1 MPDEHDT
8 RSSSDGV
15 PPLPPN
21 VIGWRE
27 WVGLPDLGIRRI
39 KAKIDTGAKSSAIHA
54 YNVRVFARGGTEIV
68 KFDLHPRQKNE
79 RVVVST
85 EAEVLEFRKVRN
97 SGGTVDT
104 RPVIVTH
111 AVLFGRRFP
120 IELTLANRDEMGYR
134 MLIGREALRGR
145 FLINASESFLSERWP
160 LGKTGP
166 FEAIALEQPSLEE
179 QHSIDPGSDFGPP
192 VPSPAKTGPPLPRE
206 RGQG

>member
-1 MPDEHDT
+1 MFGRMADEDHESKRTTEADPDGPT
-8 RSSSDGV
+8 R
-15 PPLPPN
+15 PPD

-27 WVGLPDLGIRRI
+27 WVGLPDLGIRRL

-68 KFDLHPRQKNE
+68 RFELHPRQKNDK
-79 RVVVST
+79 VVIPA

-97 SGGTVDT
+97 SGGGVTT

-134 MLIGREALRGR
+134 MLLGREALRGR
-145 FLINASESFLSERWP
+145 FLIDTDRSYLGEKWP
-160 LGKTGP
+160 LGREGP
-166 FEAIALEQPSLEE
+166 FVS
-179 QHSIDPGSDFGPP
+179 PGG
-192 VPSPAKTGPPLPRE
+192 T
-206 RGQG
+206 